1 MSQAWAD
8 HGAGLRTSG
17 ASPLIE
23 ALIWAGV
30 AFAVGM
36 VLVAIITV
44 LARRRTPS
52 K

>member
-1 MSQAWAD
+1 MSLAWAD
-8 HGAGLRTSG
+8 HGAGLRASG
-17 ASPLIE
+17 SPLID
-23 ALIWAGV
+23 ALIWAGL

-44 LARRRTPS
+44 LARRRSAS